1 MYAIRGKHALLW
13 GCPGIHELQLHMK
26 LSMADCILVA
36 YLPRSQQI
44 NSEPSVSVA
53 VNCIRAAC
61 QQVNIHMQ
69 LQYM

>member
-13 GCPGIHELQLHMK
+13 GCPGINELQLHMQM
-26 LSMADCILVA
+26 SMADCMLVA

-53 VNCIRAAC
+53 VNYIRTAC
-61 QQVNIHMQ
+61 KQVNIICN
-69 LQYM
+69 YM